1 VEAPGPATRA
11 APAGRTLTPAVVL
24 AAGFA
29 ILCALASVG
38 FVAGRGGLLL
48 PVASLGASSVALA
61 SLAPTPSPSGA
72 PSSLATS
79 TPSAE
84 PSAIPSASPAPSA
97 GPTPQPTPVGTP
109 DPLTALPACPDHP
122 GCYLYT
128 IRRGDT
134 LSTISDRWLIGV
146 WLLEA
151 LNPQVTDPSTIVV
164 GQTLYLGR
172 SPFVRLDRCPDVP
185 NCYLYVVRPGDR
197 LSTIAGRFAITT
209 SAILALN
216 PRITDPNAIYSG
228 QTIRLPGPTT

>member
-1 VEAPGPATRA
+1 VEAPGPGSRA
-11 APAGRTLTPAVVL
+11 APVRRTLTPAVVL

-29 ILCALASVG
+29 ALCAFVSIS

-48 PVASLGASSVALA
+48 PLASPGESSVALV
-61 SLAPTPSPSGA
+61 SLAPDSSTSPVPSSAAATTPSPEASLVQTFSPP
-72 PSSLATS
+72 PSVES
-79 TPSAE
+79 TA
-84 PSAIPSASPAPSA
+84 A
-97 GPTPQPTPVGTP
+97 PTPAGTP
-109 DPLTALPACPDHP
+109 DPLAALPACPDHP

-134 LSTISDRWLIGV
+134 LSTVSDRWLIGV

-172 SPFVRLDRCPDVP
+172 SPFVRLDRCPDVQ

-209 SAILALN
+209 AAILALN